1 MKKGLWRTIMD
12 VALTDVSVLV
22 KGLDENQIERLE
34 QVLIEADFGPA
45 ALDVIEELEVDI
57 RRGKLKTE
65 DAMRAWLVEKVM
77 DAINGSPHESSDPV
91 LPVSGLNVILMLG
104 VNGVGKTTQAAKLA
118 FLLQGQGKTV
128 LFAAADTYRA
138 GASEQLQVWAD
149 RLNAPCITGSK
160 GGDPAAVAFD
170 AIESASAR
178 QMDAVL
184 IDTAGRLHT
193 HSDLMEELRKIVRVV
208 SRRVEGAPHQA
219 YLVLDGTVGQNAI
232 QQGRLFA
239 EAVPLTG
246 LILSKMDGTAK
257 GGAVIPITRELNIP
271 IRFLGVGENLPDLEP
286 FNARKFADQLV
297 GF

>member
-1 MKKGLWRTIMD
+1 VKKGLWRTIMD